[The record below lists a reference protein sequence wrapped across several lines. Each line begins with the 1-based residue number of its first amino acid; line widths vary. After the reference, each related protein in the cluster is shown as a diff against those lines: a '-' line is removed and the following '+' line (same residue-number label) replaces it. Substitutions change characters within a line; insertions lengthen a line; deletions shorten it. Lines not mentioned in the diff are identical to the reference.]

1 MGGVNTGGS
10 TSCVACAQH
19 TTHKKKMYPPV
30 FSVPLT
36 TTTEEADCF
45 GLAGLFTATAT
56 PVRDARL
63 RVNIMWAFL

>member
-1 MGGVNTGGS
+1 MGGVITGGS

-19 TTHKKKMYPPV
+19 TTQKKKYPPV

-45 GLAGLFTATAT
+45 GLAGLTATAT